1 MVKSTLQILLAS
13 EGETHLFIESACR
26 KIAGHYVNTDTL
38 VASFLCSVD
47 TKLDHSLPYPLT
59 IAFVKDCKGV
69 YDHIFSLGDSFFPV
83 PY

>member
-1 MVKSTLQILLAS
+1 MVKSALQILFSSIGKA
-13 EGETHLFIESACR
+13 HLFIESTSR

-38 VASFLCSVD
+38 VASFLCSVKA
-47 TKLDHSLPYPLT
+47 KLDHSLPYPLT

-83 PY
+83 TY